1 MDFLA
6 VTVTSSP
13 IFSLIDKRQ
22 ESLRKK
28 LRYLVKALGGPAFK
42 ELLWSTVLGAASGL
56 GWEGSSGMAEQR
68 AQLLAREETP
78 ALSD

>member
-13 IFSLIDKRQ
+13 IFSIIDKRE

-28 LRYLVKALGGPAFK
+28 LKYPIKALGGPAFK
-42 ELLWSTVLGAASGL
+42 EVLWSIVLGAASGL

-68 AQLLAREETP
+68 AGLLTREESP

>member
-13 IFSLIDKRQ
+13 VCSLIDKRKK
-22 ESLRKK
+22 SLRKK
-28 LRYLVKALGGPAFK
+28 LKYPIKALGAATFK
-42 ELLWSTVLGAASGL
+42 EVLWSIVLGAASGL
-56 GWEGSSGMAEQR
+56 GWKEQWDEQR
-68 AQLLAREETP
+68 AWLLTREETP